1 MQLYLLRI
9 YSLGMTTSSQLS
21 RATFSDNGRAG
32 TAELDDG
39 REVALLVDADLSGKG
54 ARFVTFDACDQRD
67 AAWVRANEG
76 ALLEAFD
83 AHQARE
89 VWL

>member
-1 MQLYLLRI
+1 
-9 YSLGMTTSSQLS
+9 MTTQLQ
-21 RATFSDNGRAG
+21 RPALHRLRGEAPLL
-32 TAELDDG
+32 TAELEDG
-39 REVALLVDADLSGKG
+39 REVELLVDVDESGRG

-67 AAWVRANEG
+67 AAWVRASEG

-83 AHQARE
+83 AQRERE